1 MKTSSV
7 RAGRTAWC
15 WGRCRYASIRR
26 ATRAVYTCLI
36 SGQVMLVADVPPTVL
51 PHIQSKRMR
60 PIATSMSKRIPQLP
74 DVLTVE
80 EQGVPGYNLNTWTSS

>member
-1 MKTSSV
+1 
-7 RAGRTAWC
+7 
-15 WGRCRYASIRR
+15 
-26 ATRAVYTCLI
+26 
-36 SGQVMLVADVPPTVL
+36 MLVADVPPTVL